1 MTDRSDEQ
9 LRERERRR
17 EELRHAIAA
26 GQKPDERWQ
35 REDLLFDLEEA
46 WSDRDLERAD
56 VLLALLIGYL
66 GRERMRVA
74 EEVIVERL
82 TTEPE

>member
-1 MTDRSDEQ
+1 MTEPSDDQ
-9 LRERERRR
+9 VRERERRR
-17 EELRHAIAA
+17 EELRRAIAA
-26 GQKPDERWQ
+26 GHKPDERWQ

-56 VLLALLIGYL
+56 VLLALLIGNL

-82 TTEPE
+82 TTEAE